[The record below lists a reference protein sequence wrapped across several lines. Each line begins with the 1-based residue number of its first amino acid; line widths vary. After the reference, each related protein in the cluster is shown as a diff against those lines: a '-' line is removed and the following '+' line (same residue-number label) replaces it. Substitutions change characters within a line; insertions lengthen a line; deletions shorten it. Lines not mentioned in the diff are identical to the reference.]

1 MTSAHSTPTPRT
13 TTSVRILLCGAALA
27 TVAHGM
33 FTVFGVGK
41 PGLNEVFNEWLYDG
55 VIVAGALACLL
66 RGILVPRE
74 RAAWLMI
81 ALGAW
86 LWAIGDVYW
95 NFKLAKLDE
104 IPYPSLADVFY
115 ISGYPAFYAGLA
127 MLTHVRL
134 NRFEKSVWLDG
145 LIGALA
151 VAAIGAAFLYPA
163 FQGSTDGN
171 TATVAVNLAYPLGD
185 LLLTAFVVA
194 AVALSGWRP
203 DRSWALLGGGLA
215 VIAFADGVYLHQ
227 EATTGYTAGSWPD
240 TLWLAGAMAIGAAAW
255 TLGRRARPAASATR
269 RMLVLP
275 ALFALGGVGV
285 LFYDHFGRISDLAIW
300 LSGASLVLVVARMVL
315 AFEQNVML
323 LRESQSEA
331 LTDSL
336 TGLGNRRRLHRDLER
351 VMAGAE
357 HGQRQLVAIFD
368 LDGFKNYND
377 SFGHLAGDVLL
388 SRLGQ
393 KLSASVKPHGV
404 AYRLGGDEFCVLADL
419 DRASPEAIAEA
430 ATLALQEDGEAFS
443 IGSSRGIVLVPQ
455 EAGAAADALRLADHR
470 MYAEKGTRPR
480 SAERQTMEVLMR
492 TLHES
497 EPELETHLAGVALLA
512 VGLGRCLE
520 LGGEEIDVVARAAR
534 VHDVGKMAIPDQI
547 LKKPGPLNDR
557 EWDVVRTHTLIGE
570 RILASAPALVPVAK
584 LVRSSHERWDGGGY
598 PDGLSGE
605 EIPLGARII
614 AVCDAYEA
622 MVENRPWRTSKD
634 SDAALEE
641 LRRCAGTQFDP
652 RLVEVFC
659 RRFFCE
665 IGASRFAEPASSS
678 V

>member
-1 MTSAHSTPTPRT
+1 MPSAQPTATPRMT
-13 TTSVRILLCGAALA
+13 TAVRILLCGAAVA
-27 TVAHGM
+27 TVAHGS
-33 FTVFGVGK
+33 FTVLGVGK
-41 PGLNEVFNEWLYDG
+41 PGLNDIFNEWLYDG

-66 RGILVPRE
+66 RGILVRGD

-81 ALGAW
+81 AVGAW

-104 IPYPSLADVFY
+104 VPYPSLADLFY
-115 ISGYPAFYAGLA
+115 LSGYPAFYAGLA

-171 TATVAVNLAYPLGD
+171 AATVAVNLAYPLGD
-185 LLLTAFVVA
+185 LLLAAFVVA

-203 DRSWALLGGGLA
+203 DRSWALLAGGLA
-215 VIAFADGVYLHQ
+215 VVAVADGVYLQQ
-227 EATTGYTAGSWPD
+227 EATIGYTAGSWPD
-240 TLWLAGAMAIGAAAW
+240 TLWLVGALAIAAAGW
-255 TLGRRARPAASATR
+255 TLGGRARSASSATR

-275 ALFALGGVGV
+275 ALFALGGLAVQV
-285 LFYDHFGRISDLAIW
+285 YDHFERVSDLAIW
-300 LSGASLVLVVARMVL
+300 LSGASLVMVVIRMVL
-315 AFEQNVML
+315 AFEENVIL
-323 LRESQSEA
+323 LRHSQSEA
-331 LTDSL
+331 LTDPL
-336 TGLGNRRRLHRDLER
+336 TGLGNRRRLLRDLER
-351 VMAGAE
+351 VTEGAE
-357 HGQRQLVAIFD
+357 RGQRQLVAIFD
-368 LDGFKNYND
+368 LDGFKTYND
-377 SFGHLAGDVLL
+377 SFGHIAGDVLL

-393 KLSASVKPHGV
+393 KLSASIEPHGA
-404 AYRLGGDEFCVLADL
+404 AYRLGGDEFCVLAGL

-430 ATLALQEDGEAFS
+430 ATLALREDGGAFS
-443 IGSSRGIVLVPQ
+443 IGSSRGVVLLPQ
-455 EAGAAADALRLADHR
+455 DAGTAADALRLADRR
-470 MYAEKGTRPR
+470 MYGEKGTRPR

-497 EPELETHLAGVALLA
+497 EPELETHLEGVALLA
-512 VGLGRCLE
+512 VGLGRCLD
-520 LGGEEIDVVARAAR
+520 LGAEEMDVVARAAR
-534 VHDVGKMAIPDQI
+534 LHDVGKTAVPDQI
-547 LKKPGPLNDR
+547 IKKPGPLNDR
-557 EWDVVRTHTLIGE
+557 EWEVIRTHTLIGE

-614 AVCDAYEA
+614 AICDAYEA
-622 MVENRPWRTSKD
+622 MVEDRPWRTSKD
-634 SDAALEE
+634 SDAALAE
-641 LRRCAGTQFDP
+641 LRHCAGTQFDP
-652 RLVEVFC
+652 RLVEIFC

-665 IGASRFAEPASSS
+665 IGASRFVASAASSS
-678 V
+678 